1 MTFVSK
7 HLYEEHVFE
16 VSRSDS
22 GRCHVQNFRLENACL
37 FVAGGRRKRFKKN
50 CGIISRRRGVKRINI
65 IYGK

>member
-37 FVAGGRRKRFKKN
+37 FVAGGRRKLFIVNKFKEKTQ
-50 CGIISRRRGVKRINI
+50 S
-65 IYGK
+65 